1 MDEGIDRQAGVGGA
15 ADSGQLDARAEKG
28 EMPVPQRLNAR
39 GRGGDAPASRR
50 SSARGRKGEA
60 PAPQRF
66 SVQGRRSSKPAPEQL
81 KARSKAAF
89 DEQAPIYDE
98 GMQGDHARA
107 LYPCILEEARRAMEG
122 ITVPSVLDVGCGT
135 GMLSERLLG
144 AFPSCHL
151 AGVDLSPAMVER
163 ARARLAGRAEVREA
177 DAERLPFHDGAF
189 DLVVCNDSFH
199 HYPDPDRAAFQMW
212 RVLRKGGALVL
223 GDVWQPAPARAVMNA
238 WMPFSHEGDVRIYS
252 EAELRAILGTW
263 FQRVRWSRIGLT
275 GCLAVASKG

>member
-1 MDEGIDRQAGVGGA
+1 MDEGIDKQAGESGA
-15 ADSGQLDARAEKG
+15 EVSGQLDARAEKG
-28 EMPVPQRLNAR
+28 EKLDPQRHNGR

-50 SSARGRKGEA
+50 SSVHGRKGEA
-60 PAPQRF
+60 PASRRF
-66 SVQGRRSSKPAPEQL
+66 NVHGRRSSKLAPEQL

-89 DEQAPIYDE
+89 GEQAPIYDE

-122 ITVPSVLDVGCGT
+122 IPAPSVLDVGCGT
-135 GMLSERLLG
+135 GMLSEQLLS
-144 AFPSCHL
+144 ALPSCRL
-151 AGVDLSPAMVER
+151 AGIDLSPAMVER
-163 ARARLAGRAEVREA
+163 ALARLAGRAEVHEA
-177 DAERLPFHDGAF
+177 DAEHLPFHDGAF

-275 GCLAVASKG
+275 GCLVVASKG

>member
-50 SSARGRKGEA
+50 SSVHGRKGEA

-66 SVQGRRSSKPAPEQL
+66 NVPGRRSSKLAPEQL

-122 ITVPSVLDVGCGT
+122 IPVPSVLDVGCGT

-144 AFPSCHL
+144 AFPSCRL
-151 AGVDLSPAMVER
+151 TGVDLSPAMVER

-275 GCLAVASKG
+275 GCLVVASKG

>member
-1 MDEGIDRQAGVGGA
+1 MGEGIDKQAGEGGA
-15 ADSGQLDARAEKG
+15 MASGQLDARTEKG
-28 EMPVPQRLNAR
+28 EMPVPR
-39 GRGGDAPASRR
+39 
-50 SSARGRKGEA
+50 
-60 PAPQRF
+60 RF
-66 SVQGRRSSKPAPEQL
+66 SMQGRRGEVPAPRRLNVHGRRDSKLDSEQL

-89 DEQAPIYDE
+89 DEQAPIFDE

-107 LYPCILEEARRAMEG
+107 LYPCILEEARRAMED
-122 ITVPSVLDVGCGT
+122 IPAPSVLDVGCGT
-135 GMLSERLLG
+135 GMLSKQLLG
-144 AFPSCHL
+144 AFPSCRL
-151 AGVDLSPAMVER
+151 TGVDLSPAMVER
-163 ARARLAGRAEVREA
+163 ARVRLAGRAEVREA

-252 EAELRAILGTW
+252 ETELRAILGTW

-275 GCLAVASKG
+275 GCLVVASKG

>member
-15 ADSGQLDARAEKG
+15 ADSGQLDAREEKG
-28 EMPVPQRLNAR
+28 EMPAPQRLNAR

-60 PAPQRF
+60 PAPRRF
-66 SVQGRRSSKPAPEQL
+66 SAHGRKGSKPAPEQL

-122 ITVPSVLDVGCGT
+122 TPVPSVLDVGCGT

-144 AFPSCHL
+144 AFPSCRL

-163 ARARLAGRAEVREA
+163 ARARLAGRAEVREV

-223 GDVWQPAPARAVMNA
+223 GDVWQPAPVMNA

-275 GCLAVASKG
+275 GCLVVASKG

>member
-28 EMPVPQRLNAR
+28 EMPAPQRLNAR

-50 SSARGRKGEA
+50 FSVHGRKGEA
-60 PAPQRF
+60 PASRRF
-66 SVQGRRSSKPAPEQL
+66 SAHGSRSSKPAPEQL

-122 ITVPSVLDVGCGT
+122 IPVPSVLDVGCGT

-144 AFPSCHL
+144 AFPSCRL
-151 AGVDLSPAMVER
+151 TGVDLSPAMVER
-163 ARARLAGRAEVREA
+163 ARVRLAGRAEVREA

-199 HYPDPDRAAFQMW
+199 HYPDPDRAVFQMW

-275 GCLAVASKG
+275 GCLVVASKG

>member
-1 MDEGIDRQAGVGGA
+1 MDEGIDRQAGEGGA
-15 ADSGQLDARAEKG
+15 VASGQLDARAEKG
-28 EMPVPQRLNAR
+28 EKLDPQRHNAR

-50 SSARGRKGEA
+50 SSVHGRKGEA
-60 PAPQRF
+60 PAPRRF
-66 SVQGRRSSKPAPEQL
+66 NVHGRRSSKLAPEQL

-107 LYPCILEEARRAMEG
+107 LYPCIIEEARRAMGG
-122 ITVPSVLDVGCGT
+122 IPVPSVLDVGCGT

-144 AFPSCHL
+144 AFPSCRL

-177 DAERLPFHDGAF
+177 DAERLPFHDGVF

-199 HYPDPDRAAFQMW
+199 HYPDPGRAAFQMW

-252 EAELRAILGTW
+252 ETELRAILGTW

-275 GCLAVASKG
+275 GCLVVASKG

>member
-15 ADSGQLDARAEKG
+15 ADSGQLDAREEKG
-28 EMPVPQRLNAR
+28 EMPAPQRLNAR

-66 SVQGRRSSKPAPEQL
+66 SAQGRRSSKLAPEQL

-107 LYPCILEEARRAMEG
+107 LYPCILEEARRAMES
-122 ITVPSVLDVGCGT
+122 IPVPSVLDVGCGT

-144 AFPSCHL
+144 AFPSCRL
-151 AGVDLSPAMVER
+151 TGVDLSPAMVER

-252 EAELRAILGTW
+252 EAELRTILGTW

-275 GCLAVASKG
+275 GCLVVASKG

>member
-1 MDEGIDRQAGVGGA
+1 MDEGIDRQAGEGGA
-15 ADSGQLDARAEKG
+15 VASGQLDARAEKG
-28 EMPVPQRLNAR
+28 EMPAPQRLNAR

-50 SSARGRKGEA
+50 FSVHGRGGET
-60 PAPQRF
+60 PAPRRF
-66 SVQGRRSSKPAPEQL
+66 STHGRRGSKPAPEQL

-107 LYPCILEEARRAMEG
+107 LYSCILEEARRAMEG
-122 ITVPSVLDVGCGT
+122 IPVPSVLDVGCGT
-135 GMLSERLLG
+135 GVLSERLLG
-144 AFPSCHL
+144 AFPSCRL
-151 AGVDLSPAMVER
+151 TGVDLSPAMVER

-177 DAERLPFHDGAF
+177 DAEHLPFHDGAF

-275 GCLAVASKG
+275 GCLVVASKG

>member
-28 EMPVPQRLNAR
+28 EMPAPQRLNAR

-60 PAPQRF
+60 PAPRRF
-66 SVQGRRSSKPAPEQL
+66 NVHGRKGSKPAPEQL

-107 LYPCILEEARRAMEG
+107 LYPCIFEEARRAMEG
-122 ITVPSVLDVGCGT
+122 IPVPSVLDVGCGT

-144 AFPSCHL
+144 AFPSCRL
-151 AGVDLSPAMVER
+151 TGVDLSPAMVER

-252 EAELRAILGTW
+252 EAELRTILGTW

-275 GCLAVASKG
+275 GCLVVASKG

>member
-1 MDEGIDRQAGVGGA
+1 MGEGIDRQAGVGGA

-28 EMPVPQRLNAR
+28 EMPAPQRLNAR

-50 SSARGRKGEA
+50 FSVHGRKGEA
-60 PAPQRF
+60 PASRRF
-66 SVQGRRSSKPAPEQL
+66 SAQGRRSSKPALEQL

-122 ITVPSVLDVGCGT
+122 IPVPSVLDVGCGT

-144 AFPSCHL
+144 AFPSCRL
-151 AGVDLSPAMVER
+151 TSVDLSPAMAER

-252 EAELRAILGTW
+252 EAGLRAILGTW

-275 GCLAVASKG
+275 GCLVVASKG

>member
-15 ADSGQLDARAEKG
+15 ADSGQLDAREEKG
-28 EMPVPQRLNAR
+28 EMPAPQRLNAC

-66 SVQGRRSSKPAPEQL
+66 SAQGRRSSKLAPEQL

-122 ITVPSVLDVGCGT
+122 IPVPSVLDVGCGT

-144 AFPSCHL
+144 AFPSCRL

-177 DAERLPFHDGAF
+177 DAERLPFHDGVF

-238 WMPFSHEGDVRIYS
+238 WMPLSHEGDVRIYS
-252 EAELRAILGTW
+252 ETELRAILGTW

-275 GCLAVASKG
+275 GCLVIASKG

>member
-15 ADSGQLDARAEKG
+15 ADSGQLDAREEKG
-28 EMPVPQRLNAR
+28 EMPAPQRLNAR

-66 SVQGRRSSKPAPEQL
+66 SAQGRRSSKLAPEQL

-107 LYPCILEEARRAMEG
+107 LYPCILEEARRAMES
-122 ITVPSVLDVGCGT
+122 IPVPSVLDVGCGT

-144 AFPSCHL
+144 AVPSCRL

-275 GCLAVASKG
+275 GCLVVAGKG

>member
-66 SVQGRRSSKPAPEQL
+66 SAQGRRSSKPAPEQL

-122 ITVPSVLDVGCGT
+122 IPVPSVLDVGCGT

-144 AFPSCHL
+144 AFPSCRL

-177 DAERLPFHDGAF
+177 DAECLPFHDGAF

-252 EAELRAILGTW
+252 ETELRAILGTW

-275 GCLAVASKG
+275 GCLVVASKG

>member
-15 ADSGQLDARAEKG
+15 ADSGQLDAREEKG
-28 EMPVPQRLNAR
+28 EMPAPQRLNAC

-66 SVQGRRSSKPAPEQL
+66 SAQGRKGSKLAPEQL

-122 ITVPSVLDVGCGT
+122 TPVPSVLDVGCGT

-144 AFPSCHL
+144 AFPSCRL

-163 ARARLAGRAEVREA
+163 ARARLAGRAEVREV

-275 GCLAVASKG
+275 GCLVVASKG